1 MQSWIDS
8 FVQWLHTLGLHP
20 TTDAAQ
26 AMGDA
31 VTQAGTAVGGA
42 VAPVVAR
49 MDMPSL
55 LALAA
60 ALGWASGFRLYA
72 VVFLVGA
79 MGYAGW
85 LPLPEGLHLLQQP
98 AVLAASGFMMLV
110 EFFADKIPWIDS
122 VWDSVNA
129 FIRVPAGALLAAGVF
144 GADSGTM
151 GLVAGLL
158 GGSLAATSFATKAT
172 ARAAINASPEP
183 FTNWLASF
191 FEDGLTVGT
200 VWLATQH
207 PLAFGVA
214 LVVMLIVSALLL
226 VVLFRFLKLVLR
238 KLRGF
243 VGGAAAPAGASSGPP
258 HS

>member
-1 MQSWIDS
+1 MQDFMATI
-8 FVQWLHTLGLHP
+8 VQWLHGIGIHP
-20 TTDAAQ
+20 GTDAAQ
-26 AMGDA
+26 AVGDA
-31 VTQAGTAVGGA
+31 VGQAGVAVGGA

-85 LPLPEGLHLLQQP
+85 LPLPEGLHLLQHP
-98 AVLAASGFMMLV
+98 AVLAASGFMLLV
-110 EFFADKIPWIDS
+110 EFFADKIPWLDS
-122 VWDSVNA
+122 LWDSVHA
-129 FIRVPAGALLAAGVF
+129 FIRIPAGALLAAGVF

-172 ARAAINASPEP
+172 TRAAINTSPEP
-183 FTNWLASF
+183 FSNWLASF
-191 FEDGLTVGT
+191 LEDGLAVGA

-207 PLAFGVA
+207 PVAFGIALALA
-214 LVVMLIVSALLL
+214 LVVSVLLL
-226 VVLFRFLKLVLR
+226 VVLYKFLKLVLR
-238 KLRGF
+238 KLKALFGQ
-243 VGGAAAPAGASSGPP
+243 AAPVP
-258 HS
+258 HSPSS